1 MGKQAMGMY
10 VTNYDSRMDK
20 TAYVLSYPARPLVDT
35 RLMGMVKLDKI
46 PAGSPVIVAIMTHT
60 GFNQEDSLLS
70 KLGQR
75 EHQIFEMLS
84 EGKKTSQIAEELTL
98 KPNTVSTIKKVIY
111 RKLGVNTSLDFFKF
125 VLDNKVKA

>member
-1 MGKQAMGMY
+1 M
-10 VTNYDSRMDK
+10 
-20 TAYVLSYPARPLVDT
+20 
-35 RLMGMVKLDKI
+35 KLI
-46 PAGSPVIVAIMTHT
+46 HS
-60 GFNQEDSLLS
+60 NQEDSLLS